1 MSFNLRSF
9 FNRLPFNRR
18 KHTGIVPPSTI
29 DGYAKTTIAPLHP
42 VRTTIASHNCTSRIT
57 SRRIVSTWR
66 EL

>member
-18 KHTGIVPPSTI
+18 KHTGVVPPSTGH
-29 DGYAKTTIAPLHP
+29 GYAKTTIAPLHP
-42 VRTTIASHNCTSRIT
+42 VRSSIASHNCTSRIT
-57 SRRIVSTWR
+57 SRRIISTWR